1 MRVMR
6 DLLVLKTDLTEFNKL
21 KVNRKFY
28 QSLKVDGLVIEIFE
42 DFSRGNIND
51 IFFLNE
57 YYREVGINIVIRFD
71 IKTLMENL
79 IDTDSSFVDFSKP
92 NIRKSLYHFISY
104 LIKHGIRA
112 FDLMGLENLS
122 SKEKALVEAIRELN
136 KNTFFNRK
144 VLSMAEISTPGKTLM
159 ALSNPALSCLSLVR
173 CEGEIE
179 DIFNLSREFVRA
191 KSGLCLTLDNFS
203 KNKINFI
210 NYPTYARKMIL
221 MTIFFLKASLYIEE
235 KDLDVD
241 DVIFLRKLFIL
252 NKYLSK
258 MDKITKILP
267 REKDILAF
275 IREGKGEKVLFMAN
289 LTEKEVLVDLAFK
302 VMDYKEYE
310 YLIGSITRRVLFKTI
325 LLRPYE
331 AIAFIKL

>member
-1 MRVMR
+1 MR

-28 QSLKVDGLVIEIFE
+28 QSLKADSLVIEIFE
-42 DFSRGNIND
+42 DFSKENIND

-71 IKTLMENL
+71 IKTLIVNL
-79 IDTDSSFVDFSKP
+79 IEKDSNFVDFSKP

-122 SKEKALVEAIRELN
+122 RKEKVLVEVIRELN

-144 VLSMAEISTPGKTLM
+144 VLSMAEISAPSKTLM
-159 ALSNPALSCLSLVR
+159 ALSNPALSCLSLIR

-191 KSGLCLTLDNFS
+191 KSGLCLTLDNFP
-203 KNKINFI
+203 KNNINFN
-210 NYPTYARKMIL
+210 NYPTYSKRMIL
-221 MTIFFLKASLYIEE
+221 MTLFFLKASISINEN
-235 KDLDVD
+235 DLDFEN
-241 DVIFLRKLFIL
+241 IKFLRKLFAL
-252 NKYLSK
+252 KNQMQDLSK
-258 MDKITKILP
+258 IRKILP

>member
-1 MRVMR
+1 MK
-6 DLLVLKTDLTEFNKL
+6 DLVILKTDLKGLKILQVNIRFYKDLGIDFVEISPFDKL
-21 KVNRKFY
+21 SDKEIGKLFVLNEFY
-28 QSLKVDGLVIEIFE
+28 QKHGLGLILYFDINRLMAELLGKNMNEI
-42 DFSRGNIND
+42 DFSD
-51 IFFLNE
+51 PK
-57 YYREVGINIVIRFD
+57 IRQG
-71 IKTLMENL
+71 
-79 IDTDSSFVDFSKP
+79 
-92 NIRKSLYHFISY
+92 LYHFISY
-104 LIKHGIRA
+104 FIKHGIRA

-122 SKEKALVEAIRELN
+122 SKEKGLVEAIREIN

-144 VLSMAEISTPGKTLM
+144 VLSMAEISAPSKTLM
-159 ALSNPALSCLSLVR
+159 ALSNPALSCLSLIR

-179 DIFNLSREFVRA
+179 DIFNLSREFARA
-191 KSGLCLTLDNFS
+191 KSGLCLTLDNFP
-203 KNKINFI
+203 KNNINFN

-221 MTIFFLKASLYIEE
+221 MTLFFLRASLYIEE
-235 KDLDVD
+235 KDLDVC
-241 DVIFLRKLFIL
+241 DVIFLRKLFSL
-252 NKYLSK
+252 NKNLSK
-258 MDKITKILP
+258 MDKIRKILP

>member
-1 MRVMR
+1 MK
-6 DLLVLKTDLTEFNKL
+6 DLVILKTDLKGLKILQVNIRFYKDLGIDFVEISPFDKL
-21 KVNRKFY
+21 SDKEIGKLFVLNEFY
-28 QSLKVDGLVIEIFE
+28 QKHGLGLI
-42 DFSRGNIND
+42 
-51 IFFLNE
+51 L
-57 YYREVGINIVIRFD
+57 YFD
-71 IKTLMENL
+71 INRLMAELLGKNMSEKDL
-79 IDTDSSFVDFSKP
+79 SDPK
-92 NIRKSLYHFISY
+92 IRQGLYHFISY
-104 LIKHGIRA
+104 FIKHGIRA

-122 SKEKALVEAIRELN
+122 SKEKGLVEAIRELN

-144 VLSMAEISTPGKTLM
+144 VLSMTEISAPSKTLM
-159 ALSNPALSCLSLVR
+159 ALSNPALSCLSLIR

-203 KNKINFI
+203 KNNINFN

-221 MTIFFLKASLYIEE
+221 MTLFFLRASLYIEE
-235 KDLDVD
+235 KDMNVG
-241 DVIFLRKLFIL
+241 DVIFLRKLFSL
-252 NKYLSK
+252 NKNLSK
-258 MDKITKILP
+258 MDKIRKILP

-310 YLIGSITRRVLFKTI
+310 YLIGSITHRVLFKTI

-331 AIAFIKL
+331 AVAFMKL